1 MCELSPSLADTVAAE
16 RAAISSVFRG
26 VSRLSAVEWYP
37 NSADSGCNSCK
48 VYKVLEKFTKFEK
61 FEKFE
66 EFEEFEKIEKLNF
79 LKCVDGGKRVDDW

>member
-1 MCELSPSLADTVAAE
+1 MCSEE
-16 RAAISSVFRG
+16 FRG
-26 VSRLSAVEWYP
+26 SLPSSDTRIRPTAAATLV
-37 NSADSGCNSCK
+37 K
-48 VYKVLEKFTKFEK
+48 FTKVLEKFTKFTK